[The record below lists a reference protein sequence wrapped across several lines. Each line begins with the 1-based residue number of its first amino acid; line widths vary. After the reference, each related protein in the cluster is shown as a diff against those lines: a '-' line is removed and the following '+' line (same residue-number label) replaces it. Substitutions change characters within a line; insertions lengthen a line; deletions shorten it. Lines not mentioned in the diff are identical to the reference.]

1 MKKIMKRIF
10 AFILCVSLLLGGL
23 PVSTQ
28 AASTKEASK
37 GYIELNDGYLS
48 VKVSE
53 KNGGFLVDTV
63 EGDKLNKSD
72 NNKFLLYPDENYDTS
87 FTSFRVTRN
96 GKTKDYI
103 FGRNYSFLGL
113 GKNDITVKQASENE
127 IISTWSVDGL
137 EFTQTLS
144 LVDTKA
150 QQHGMVYI
158 TYSVKNTT
166 ENKIDDIQARI
177 MMDTAL
183 GYQDYAVYMAG
194 QADGS
199 YTSVKTER
207 TMQGSEYSNY
217 FFAYDDEYSPS
228 VTAYTLNASVGGK
241 TIVPEKV
248 TFAHW
253 NNLASSVFDYEPVED
268 YTKSLN
274 FTNPYNEKFMTADS
288 ATALYYDMGSAEAGK
303 ESAQAIGVYYGVY
316 SNAEAGD
323 TSIALNF
330 AGPADMILNEDET
343 GYVDLNGDAPG
354 NFTMTTKVQNTS
366 DKVLDYIAVSFST
379 PEGMV
384 SFDTNGS
391 QNTTSE
397 SGEPFYV
404 LIRNLQPGEVRD
416 VTLNY
421 LAAPMNI
428 SDYRKIKV
436 QVFDVSEQVNSNKI
450 TLLEED
456 KLVSRESYL
465 LCPGVAGES
474 LSFLSTNPEVI
485 YVNGTR
491 HLYLT
496 GKNFGMLRDTTRY
509 QVVLRPA
516 NGTADVV
523 VPASNV
529 IINAEDNTADLVL
542 DQYLSPG
549 TWNVIIDWIDTG
561 VMDITGDAL
570 RFVVSDK
577 EMYKG
582 GTFGVITVSMTVDGT
597 IESPCH
603 YDLNLYR
610 GEEDYQKETGGVA
623 SKDVL
628 LVLRGDFTLKYDENN
643 KLMAAEAVVLK
654 GGEAISLNECL
665 DVTEGRL
672 TVNIEYDE
680 AGNQTAI
687 NTDIDGKVYTTG
699 ANTLVW
705 DGVCAITSFEE
716 GELVKFPVYKYNGE
730 LSSFVE
736 DQTANTNM
744 LCLTWPGAA
753 STAQTIAGMI
763 MELRYAQFAIM
774 ATEAGGEPDKYV
786 VSFGAE
792 LSPDFLVPNNFDY
805 KTVETSA
812 LDQVQLKI
820 AKSNYTADQLREV
833 ERTHRKDLENWGKA
847 EGGGLNLQIKD
858 ILFGGGFVG
867 LNTSIEVGMP
877 SYTDGMPEIK
887 GTLYLKVINEEWGV
901 GVNGKAD
908 FLTMNMEA
916 EFACYSKNGIPVPD
930 KIRFFVGGFVPG
942 IPLDPMGIFWIRGA
956 GAGIDK
962 IYETFFVSSTIPPL
976 TLMLSGEFAIFEV
989 LSARADLSL
998 SGRGISG
1005 YLRGISVA
1013 EIEIIDSIGGKVYWY
1028 PRLDIG
1034 LGMELSILDIINGQG
1049 SIILQQIPYDG
1060 EDELFWQA
1068 YATAGI
1074 TIPEKYPIIGGIDVG
1089 SVELGVDPQKVFG
1102 VVHVIKL
1109 DAGVVYYWG
1118 GDVDFAFGKYDVPES
1133 TMPTTFAVGRDEAT
1147 GRTLYMAATNM
1158 RLLGRSRAVDVE
1170 ETVITSS
1177 KDMSTHT
1184 FTLDAAANEDAMIHL
1199 TFQAENSVAAQ
1210 IYKNQMKVLYEE
1222 SGVEKEYELEW
1233 FDVNQKADTSANEDA
1248 NAIFNYDAEAK
1259 TVEIAISVTEAAQF
1273 GVPITIKTPNASE
1286 LTLYGLSRLAD
1297 LDSITVS
1304 NDHQTAVITGEKLGE
1319 MSQLNVYAVD
1329 ENKDA
1334 WLLAEVPVDTLSD
1347 DPEVT
1352 VIPDIA
1358 LQYPGNLPSGE
1369 YTIQAV
1375 GVVKDETGV
1384 EVANPIV
1391 ETTITYTNPNQPAA
1405 PTKVDVALGGDYTID
1420 VTPGAGGDFDGYAVT
1435 IYEQNGVLLGTE
1447 LTPTIYADLMM
1458 SKNDRVLTVGGQY
1471 EVPVMDENG
1480 EPTGETKLVGLEA
1493 GKKYVVGVSTY
1504 KKLADGSILLSE
1516 EKQSTAVTMVESKDV
1531 ELSFDIQGSVAIETA
1546 GVAVDTIGAEDVTVL
1561 ISGIDT
1567 VKNGSYTL
1575 NDGEKKEWTG
1585 GAISLTDLENGVYVL
1600 SVMGENANGDSFG
1613 AKYQFAVDV
1622 KEPRLMIS
1630 TPIDGYFRGD
1640 KVIVAGLSEAGSKI
1654 TAMVKRDATLG
1665 KTSTQS
1671 VTTTANEDGRFLLEV
1686 PMDMGLYQQ
1695 TVQLYAVDAVG
1706 NKSRTVNVYLVNA
1719 LVGSEE
1725 AQAVLLADGK
1735 EATGIL
1741 ANGEDVQLEMAI
1753 KVDDQIVRLNDNSM
1767 AAALVN
1773 YELVV
1778 YEGEAE
1784 VDSNGVFRGSKD
1796 AVGMVRATLEEYEIA
1811 ARIISASLEDADV
1824 TLTIPE
1830 GGYIYDEVAK
1840 EPTVASVV
1848 LNGVTLVEGRDYT
1861 VSYANNIAAGTGT
1874 VLIEAV
1880 PDSGYLGIVT
1890 VDFNIAKATINT
1902 VSPSI
1907 TTLVEGET
1915 PQATINITGCTT
1927 AEIKWT
1933 YEGKEFTGKFV
1944 AGKEYTAEVTLS
1956 ADANHAFAEGV
1967 AAKGWKVTLNEDGSL
1982 TLVKTFTALTKEEAK
1997 DENQKE
2003 THLITFVANNKV
2015 VATRVVTHGGTL
2027 TDIPE
2032 IPAKIGYTQTTPVWS
2047 VTDFRNIRQDMT
2059 VHAIYT
2065 PDVYTITFV
2074 IDGKT
2079 VKTME
2084 VGYMDTVE
2092 GTDFPAIPEKE
2103 GYTDTPAKWDVSA
2116 VRDVT
2121 ADVTVTAIYTANRY
2135 TLELPDNMKGYTITL
2150 PYNEIDY
2157 GEDLSFTL
2165 TLDEGCNAD
2174 DVEITLN
2181 GVVINKKYLTI
2192 KDDQILVEIPAE
2204 EMTKFFGEEGRSLD
2218 IEVSGIV
2225 LGTGEKA
2232 DDFSWLWIILVIL
2245 IIIAI
2250 VVYYYKKR
2258 NNK

>member
-10 AFILCVSLLLGGL
+10 AFILCVSLLLGGI

-37 GYIELNDGYLS
+37 GYVELNDGYLS

-87 FTSFRVTRN
+87 FTSFRVTR
-96 GKTKDYI
+96 GGRTKDYI

-113 GKNDITVKQASENE
+113 GKNNITVKQASENE
-127 IISTWSVDGL
+127 IVSTWSVDGL

-144 LVDTKA
+144 LMDTKA

-166 ENKIDDIQARI
+166 DSKIDDIQARI

-199 YTSVKTER
+199 YTTVKTER
-207 TMQGSEYSNY
+207 TMQGNEYSNY
-217 FFAYDDEYSPS
+217 FFAYDDEYTPGI
-228 VTAYTLNASVGGK
+228 TAYTLNASVGGK

-253 NNLASSVFDYEPVED
+253 NNLAASVFDYEPVED
-268 YTKSLN
+268 YTQSLN
-274 FTNPYNEKFMTADS
+274 FTNPYNEKYMTADS
-288 ATALYYDMGSAEAGK
+288 ATALYYDMGSAEAG
-303 ESAQAIGVYYGVY
+303 EQSTQAIGVYYGVY

-323 TSIALNF
+323 TSVALNF
-330 AGPADMILNEDET
+330 AGPADMILNETET

-354 NFTMTTKVQNTS
+354 NFTLTTKVQNTS
-366 DKVLDYIAVSFST
+366 DKALDYIAVTFST
-379 PEGMV
+379 PEKMV
-384 SFDTNGS
+384 SFDTTGS

-397 SGEPFYV
+397 NGDPYYIV
-404 LIRNLQPGEVRD
+404 IRNLQPGEVRD

-421 LAAPMNI
+421 LAEPMNV

-436 QVFDVSEQVNSNKI
+436 QVFDISKQVNNNKI

-456 KLVSRESYL
+456 KLVSRDSYI
-465 LCPGVAGES
+465 LCPSVEGES
-474 LSFLSTNPEVI
+474 VSFLSTNPEVI

-496 GKNFGMLRDTTRY
+496 GKNFGLIRNTDSYR
-509 QVVLRPA
+509 VVLRPA
-516 NGTADVV
+516 NGAADVV
-523 VPASNV
+523 VPSSNV
-529 IINAEDNTADLVL
+529 IINTEDNTADLVL

-549 TWNVIIDWIDTG
+549 TWNVIIDWVDTG
-561 VMDITGDAL
+561 VMDITSDAL
-570 RFVVSDK
+570 RFSVSDK

-582 GTFGVITVSMTVDGT
+582 GSFGVLTVSMTGDGS
-597 IESPCH
+597 IESPSH
-603 YDLNLYR
+603 YELNVYR
-610 GEEDYQKETGGVA
+610 GEEEYEKATGGKA
-623 SKDVL
+623 RKDVL
-628 LVLRGDFTLKYDENN
+628 LVLRGDFTLKYDDNN
-643 KLMAAEAVVLK
+643 KLIGAEAVAIK
-654 GGEAISLNECL
+654 GGDTISLNECL

-672 TVNIEYDE
+672 TVSIEYDE
-680 AGNQTAI
+680 SGNQTCI

-705 DGVCAITSFEE
+705 DGVCAISSFEE

-730 LSSFVE
+730 LSPFVE

-744 LCLTWPGAA
+744 LYLTWPGAA

-805 KTVETSA
+805 GTVQTSA

-820 AKSNYTADQLREV
+820 AQSNYTADQLREV
-833 ERTHRKDLENWGKA
+833 EATHKKDLDNWGKA
-847 EGGGLNLQIKD
+847 EGGGLNLKIKD

-867 LNTSIEVGMP
+867 LNTSIEVGLP
-877 SYTDGMPEIK
+877 SYTDGMPKIE
-887 GTLYLKVINEEWGV
+887 GTLYLKVMNEDWGV
-901 GVNGKAD
+901 GINGKAD

-962 IYETFFVSSTIPPL
+962 MYETFFVSSTIPPL

-1005 YLRGISVA
+1005 YLKGISIA
-1013 EIEIIDSIGGKVYWY
+1013 EVEVIESLGGKIYWY
-1028 PRLDIG
+1028 PRLDLG
-1034 LGMELSILDIINGQG
+1034 LGMKLSILDVINGEG

-1060 EDELFWQA
+1060 EDDWFWQA
-1068 YATAGI
+1068 YATASVE
-1074 TIPEKYPIIGGIDVG
+1074 IPQKYPIIGGIEVA
-1089 SVELGVDPQKVFG
+1089 SAEFGVDTQKIFG
-1102 VVHVIKL
+1102 AIHVIKL

-1118 GDVDFAFGKYDVPES
+1118 GDVDFAFGKYDVPEP
-1133 TMPTTFAVGRDEAT
+1133 TMPTPFVLRRDAET

-1158 RLLGRSRAVDVE
+1158 RLLGSSSAVDVAD
-1170 ETVITSS
+1170 TDITSS
-1177 KDMSTHT
+1177 KDLCSHT
-1184 FTLDAAANEDAMIHL
+1184 FTLDADANEDAMIHL
-1199 TFQAENSVAAQ
+1199 TFEAENSIAASL
-1210 IYKNQMKVLYEE
+1210 YKNQFKVMYD
-1222 SGVEKEYELEW
+1222 SQEYELEW
-1233 FDVNQKADTSANEDA
+1233 FDASKTADASVNEDA
-1248 NAIFNYDAEAK
+1248 NAIFNYDEKTK
-1259 TVEIAISVTEAAQF
+1259 TVEITISVTEAAQF
-1273 GVPITIKTPNASE
+1273 DVPITIETPNASE

-1304 NDHQTAVITGEKLGE
+1304 NNNQTAEITGEKLGE
-1319 MSQLNVYAVD
+1319 MSQLKIYAVD

-1334 WLLAEVPVDTLSD
+1334 WLLAEVPVDNLTD
-1347 DPEVT
+1347 DT
-1352 VIPDIA
+1352 KIPNIA
-1358 LQYPGNLPSGE
+1358 LQYPGNLPSGV

-1391 ETTITYTNPNQPAA
+1391 ETEITYTNLNQPAA
-1405 PTKVDVALGGDYTID
+1405 PTKVEVALGGDYTVD
-1420 VTPGAGGDFDGYAVT
+1420 VTPTAGGDFDGYAVT
-1435 IYEQNGVLLGTE
+1435 IYEESGVLLSTE
-1447 LTPTIYADLMM
+1447 LTPTIYQNLMM
-1458 SKNDRVLTVGGQY
+1458 SKNESILTVGGRY
-1471 EVPVMDENG
+1471 DVPVMDEDG
-1480 EPTGETKLVGLEA
+1480 KPTGETQIVGLEA

-1504 KKLADGSILLSE
+1504 KKLADDSILLSE
-1516 EKQSTAVTMVESKDV
+1516 EKQSDAITMVASEEV
-1531 ELSFDIQGSVAIETA
+1531 ELEFEIAGSVAIETA
-1546 GVAVDTIGAEDVTVL
+1546 GVEVDTIGAEDVTVL
-1561 ISGIDT
+1561 ITGVNT

-1575 NDGEKKEWTG
+1575 NDGDAQTWAG
-1585 GAISLTDLENGVYVL
+1585 GNIELTDLENGVYVL
-1600 SVMGENANGDSFG
+1600 SIMGENANGDSFG
-1613 AKYQFAVDV
+1613 AKYQFTVDV
-1622 KEPRLMIS
+1622 KEPRLMVS

-1640 KVIVAGLSEAGSKI
+1640 KVIVSGLSEAGSKV
-1654 TAMVKRDATLG
+1654 TAVVKQDATLG
-1665 KTSTQS
+1665 RASRQT
-1671 VTTTANEDGRFLLEV
+1671 VTATADADGRFLLEV
-1686 PMDMGLYQQ
+1686 PMNIGLYQQ
-1695 TVQLYAVDAVG
+1695 TIQLYAEDAVG
-1706 NKSRTVNVYLVNA
+1706 NKSRSVNIYLVNA
-1719 LVGSEE
+1719 LAGSKD
-1725 AQAVLLADGK
+1725 AKAVLLADGV
-1735 EATGIL
+1735 ETNAIL

-1753 KVDDQIVRLNDNSM
+1753 KVDDQLIRLNDTSM

-1784 VDSNGVFRGSKD
+1784 VDADGVFCGSKD
-1796 AVGMVRATLEEYEIA
+1796 AVGMVRASLDNYDTALRFSGATLA
-1811 ARIISASLEDADV
+1811 DA
-1824 TLTIPE
+1824 TIMLNLPTD
-1830 GGYIYDEVAK
+1830 GYVYDGTAK
-1840 EPTVASVV
+1840 EPAVSGVV
-1848 LNGVTLVEGRDYT
+1848 LNGTTLTEGTDYT
-1861 VSYANNIAAGTGT
+1861 VSYANNIAAGNGL
-1874 VLIEAV
+1874 VLIEAA
-1880 PDSGYLGIVT
+1880 PGSRYLGIAMVE
-1890 VDFNIAKATINT
+1890 FAIAKATIST
-1902 VSPSI
+1902 VVP
-1907 TTLVEGET
+1907 TLTEPEAGET
-1915 PQATINITGCTT
+1915 PQTVMHVAGCEA

-1933 YEGKEFTGKFV
+1933 HGGTAFNGTYVLGEK
-1944 AGKEYTAEVTLS
+1944 YTATVVLS
-1956 ADANHAFAEGV
+1956 ADDNHMFADTV
-1967 AAKGWKVTLNEDGSL
+1967 TATGWTATVNADGTVTLVRE
-1982 TLVKTFTALTKEEAK
+1982 FTAVEDTSVV
-1997 DENQKE
+1997 E
-2003 THLITFVANNKV
+2003 THLITFIANNQL
-2015 VATRVVTHGGTL
+2015 VATRIVNDGDTL

-2032 IPAKIGYTQTTPVWS
+2032 IPAKVGHMQNAPVWS
-2047 VTDFRNIRQDMT
+2047 VTDFRNIHEDMT

-2074 IDGKT
+2074 IDGEV

-2092 GTDFPAIPEKE
+2092 GTAFPPIPEKE

-2121 ADVTVTAIYTANRY
+2121 ADCTVTAIYTPNQY
-2135 TLELPDNMKGYTITL
+2135 NIELPDNMKGYTLTF
-2150 PYNEIDY
+2150 PYDDIYY
-2157 GEDLSFTL
+2157 GENFTA
-2165 TLDEGCNAD
+2165 TITIEEGYNAD
-2174 DVEITLN
+2174 KIVVTLN
-2181 GVVINKKYLTI
+2181 GVAVNKKYLTV
-2192 KDDQILVEIPAE
+2192 KDHTILVEIPAD
-2204 EMTKFFGEEGRSLD
+2204 EMSRFYGNETGKLQMDIAGIINESDVKTGDNTNLLIWFFL
-2218 IEVSGIV
+2218 
-2225 LGTGEKA
+2225 
-2232 DDFSWLWIILVIL
+2232 FSFGA
-2245 IIIAI
+2245 IAI
-2250 VVYYYKKR
+2250 AMAFGHKNRVR
-2258 NNK
+2258 E